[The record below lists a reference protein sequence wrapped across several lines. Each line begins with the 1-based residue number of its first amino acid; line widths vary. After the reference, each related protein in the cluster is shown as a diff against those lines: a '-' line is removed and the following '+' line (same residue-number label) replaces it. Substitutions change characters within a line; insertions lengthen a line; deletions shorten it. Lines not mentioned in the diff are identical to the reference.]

1 MRRLAGQAHRLV
13 QHHGVVQVLR
23 QAGQGSPDGT
33 CMGCWNRGA
42 PRHAPSSSRSI
53 SCCHHRW
60 RRVLRPPA
68 LMPARQAALD
78 GCSARPALLKGRC
91 NTATGPQSGAW
102 RPRPTLWTRP
112 RGTTSRL
119 PARGAASCGA
129 VCTGRLAKC
138 VRVRGAPLA
147 VQTHNCA
154 PRQRQRTPRTRPVCS
169 PPALPTTWPGLQLGR
184 ICHNLRTCMHNAAS
198 AETRCS
204 RCSTSQQ
211 HARRARDEC
220 AVRITLTFVRLRA
233 QPSCGQPRRPR
244 RTGRRAEERAP
255 AQAEPRATSARSSG
269 HRPRSHRPQT
279 LSASRTTPGV

>member
-1 MRRLAGQAHRLV
+1 VAA
-13 QHHGVVQVLR
+13 
-23 QAGQGSPDGT
+23 SP
-33 CMGCWNRGA
+33 
-42 PRHAPSSSRSI
+42 H
-53 SCCHHRW
+53 
-60 RRVLRPPA
+60 
-68 LMPARQAALD
+68 ALD
-78 GCSARPALLKGRC
+78 SSARHHL
-91 NTATGPQSGAW
+91 
-102 RPRPTLWTRP
+102 PTT
-112 RGTTSRL
+112 
-119 PARGAASCGA
+119 
-129 VCTGRLAKC
+129 CTGRSLLWSGLHRAAC
-138 VRVRGAPLA
+138 QMRAREGAPLA

>member
-1 MRRLAGQAHRLV
+1 VSRLTSASCIRTRFFAGRCRPRTACWRRRSRSAAHGQCVLHDAEQEGAPGGAAEGRQVCGMRRLAGQAHRLV

-138 VRVRGAPLA
+138 VRVRAHLSQCKHTIAHHVRGKGP
-147 VQTHNCA
+147 
-154 PRQRQRTPRTRPVCS
+154 
-169 PPALPTTWPGLQLGR
+169 PGLVR
-184 ICHNLRTCMHNAAS
+184 S
-198 AETRCS
+198 
-204 RCSTSQQ
+204 
-211 HARRARDEC
+211 ARRQHC
-220 AVRITLTFVRLRA
+220 
-233 QPSCGQPRRPR
+233 PRR
-244 RTGRRAEERAP
+244 G
-255 AQAEPRATSARSSG
+255 QACS
-269 HRPRSHRPQT
+269 
-279 LSASRTTPGV
+279 